1 MGSGGSSLVL
11 RTEAG
16 ALLAAK
22 QARLP
27 STYMFRTGGDT
38 TVRGY
43 GYRKIG
49 IDFGDDLIG
58 PGRYMAVGSVE
69 WQRPILQDRFPGLL
83 QHTLFVDVGSVANNI
98 GDLRPNWGVG
108 TGVRLITPV
117 GPMAL
122 DVAYGLQ
129 SKAFRLHM
137 TVGFVF

>member
-1 MGSGGSSLVL
+1 MRGESRGAAKPRAKAPANSKSSPRARKPGASYAPGKLGAVRGAGL
-11 RTEAG
+11 SPWG

-83 QHTLFVDVGSVANNI
+83 QHTWAAWPTTSVTCV
-98 GDLRPNWGVG
+98 P
-108 TGVRLITPV
+108 TGAWARAC
-117 GPMAL
+117 G
-122 DVAYGLQ
+122 
-129 SKAFRLHM
+129 
-137 TVGFVF
+137 